1 MHRDI
6 KQNDGCKKLEKDRGT
21 GSCLIS
27 IEFQFC
33 TMKSILKMDDGDGC
47 TIMKMYLIS
56 LNSTL
61 KMVKMV
67 FFMLCVFY
75 HHLKKCPSIL
85 HRNVIQEVIN

>member
-67 FFMLCVFY
+67 FFYVMCIL
-75 HHLKKCPSIL
+75 PSFEKMPKYTPQK
-85 HRNVIQEVIN
+85 HNSRGD